1 MPRRAC
7 ACILEWLRCAV
18 PGFTVQ
24 TIPGIV
30 MKANRLAVALASLL
44 LCSAPAFAAAPPSS
58 AAKSEQSESLIQKL
72 SKPLLSVTHG
82 TVTVNG
88 KAISYEAVAGTL
100 VIDGTGVNEGT
111 PQVAMSY
118 FAYFKQGADPAKR
131 PITFLYN
138 GGPGSSTMWLHMG
151 AWGPKRVV
159 TSDDTHTPAAPYHLV
174 NNDYSLL
181 DASDVVFIDMPG
193 TGFGRLLSQ
202 GKDDA
207 AREKSHKQLADEYWN
222 IDGDAQ
228 AFSRFITQFLSKYNR
243 WNSPKYL
250 FGESYGTTRSA
261 VVARI
266 LEEQDKVDLNGVILL
281 SEVLDFRIS
290 PVAANINP
298 DDDLPY
304 VTALPTFAA
313 TAWYHHKL
321 PKYDHGT
328 LAQLLKDSIAF
339 AKGEYQ
345 QALSA
350 GSTLG
355 PAKKRE
361 VAEKLHDFTSLP
373 VDYLMKADLRVNS
386 DMFTHQLLGDSD
398 TTTGLL
404 DTRYASPSMDPL
416 AKEAD
421 HDPQGAAIGS
431 AFVSAFNSYVR
442 NDLKFGQD
450 MEYRPSVYGDF
461 DWKFEHKQPGVQLV
475 WNKGVNVLRD
485 LAAAMKYNPKLK
497 VMVNGGF
504 YDLVTPFYGAI
515 HEEGHLPIPQ
525 SLRKNITYAFYP
537 SGHMVY
543 AHIPSL
549 KQLHDNVAAFIDAT
563 DNQGNGK

>member
-1 MPRRAC
+1 
-7 ACILEWLRCAV
+7 
-18 PGFTVQ
+18 
-24 TIPGIV
+24 
-30 MKANRLAVALASLL
+30 MKANRLAVALVSLL
-44 LCSAPAFAAAPPSS
+44 LCSASAFAAAPPSS
-58 AAKSEQSESLIQKL
+58 ASSSAQSSASKSDQSESLIQKL
-72 SKPLLSVTHG
+72 SKPLSSVTHG
-82 TVTVNG
+82 TVTVKG

-100 VIDGTGVNEGT
+100 VIYGTGAKEST
-111 PQVAMSY
+111 PEVAMSY
-118 FAYFKQGADPAKR
+118 FAYFKQGADPATR

-151 AWGPKRVV
+151 AWGPQRVM
-159 TSDDTHTPAAPYHLV
+159 TSDDTHTPAAPYQLV

-207 AREKSHKQLADEYWN
+207 ERAKSHKQLADEYWS

-228 AFSRFITQFLSKYNR
+228 AFSRFITRFLSKYNR

-266 LEEQDKVDLNGVILL
+266 LEEQDNVDLNGVILL

-298 DDDLPY
+298 DDNLPY
-304 VTALPTFAA
+304 LTALPTYAA

-321 PKYDHGT
+321 PKYNHDS

-339 AKGEYQ
+339 AKGDYQ
-345 QALSA
+345 QALFA
-350 GSTLG
+350 GSTLN
-355 PAKKRE
+355 PAKKHE
-361 VAEKLHDFTSLP
+361 IAEKLHDFTGLP

-386 DMFTHQLLGDSD
+386 DMFTHQLLSDRD

-404 DTRYASPSMDPL
+404 DTRYAGPSMDPL

-421 HDPQGAAIGS
+421 YDPQGAAIGS

-442 NDLKFGQD
+442 NEMKFGEG

-485 LAAAMKYNPKLK
+485 LAAAMKYNPNLK

-515 HEEGHLPIPQ
+515 HEEEHLPIPP

-549 KQLHDNVAAFIDAT
+549 KQLHDNVASFIGAT
-563 DNQGNGK
+563 DNQGVGK

>member
-1 MPRRAC
+1 MKGNRV
-7 ACILEWLRCAV
+7 AV
-18 PGFTVQ
+18 VLVP
-24 TIPGIV
+24 
-30 MKANRLAVALASLL
+30 LL
-44 LCSAPAFAAAPPSS
+44 LCSVPAFAATPPAS
-58 AAKSEQSESLIQKL
+58 AGKNDQPESLIQKL
-72 SKPLLSVTHG
+72 SKPLSSTTTGV
-82 TVTVNG
+82 VTVEG
-88 KAISYEAVAGTL
+88 KTISYKAVAGTL
-100 VIDGTGVNEGT
+100 VLNGNDMNEGT

-118 FAYFKQGADPAKR
+118 FAYFKQGANPTTR

-138 GGPGSSTMWLHMG
+138 GGPGSSSMWLHMG

-159 TSDDTHTPAAPYHLV
+159 TSDDTHTPAAPYQLV
-174 NNDYSLL
+174 DNDYSLL

-193 TGFGRLLSQ
+193 TGFGRFLSQ
-202 GKDDA
+202 GKDDTER
-207 AREKSHKQLADEYWN
+207 ARSHKQLTDEYWN

-228 AFSRFITQFLSKYNR
+228 AFSRFITRFLSKYNR

-266 LEEQDKVDLNGVILL
+266 LEEQDNIDLNGVILL

-298 DDDLPY
+298 DDNLPY
-304 VTALPTFAA
+304 VTALPTYAA

-321 PKYDHGT
+321 PKYNHGT
-328 LAQLLKDSIAF
+328 LAQLLKNSIAF
-339 AKGEYQ
+339 AKGDYQ
-345 QALSA
+345 QALFA

-361 VAEKLHDFTSLP
+361 VAEKLHDFTGLP

-386 DMFTHQLLGDSD
+386 DMFTHQLLSGND

-404 DTRYASPSMDPL
+404 DTRYTAPSMDPL

-421 HDPQGAAIGS
+421 YDPQGAAIGS
-431 AFVSAFNSYVR
+431 AYVSAFNSYVR
-442 NDLKFGQD
+442 NEMKFGQG

-485 LAAAMKYNPKLK
+485 LAAAMKYNPNLK

-515 HEEGHLPIPQ
+515 HEEENLPIPQ
-525 SLRKNITYAFYP
+525 SLRKNISYAFYP

-543 AHIPSL
+543 AHVPSL
-549 KQLHDNVAAFIDAT
+549 HQLHDNVAAFIDAT

>member
-1 MPRRAC
+1 
-7 ACILEWLRCAV
+7 
-18 PGFTVQ
+18 
-24 TIPGIV
+24 
-30 MKANRLAVALASLL
+30 MKANRLAVALAPFL
-44 LCSAPAFAAAPPSS
+44 LCSMSTFAAAPPSGVSTS
-58 AAKSEQSESLIQKL
+58 AQAGVGKNEQSESLIQKL
-72 SKPLLSVTHG
+72 SKPLSSITHS
-82 TVTVNG
+82 TVAVEGN
-88 KAISYEAVAGTL
+88 AIDYEAVAGTL
-100 VIDGTGVNEGT
+100 VLDGTGVNEGT

-118 FAYFKQGADPAKR
+118 FAYFKQGADPVKR
-131 PITFLYN
+131 PIMFLYN

-159 TSDDTHTPAAPYHLV
+159 TSDDAHTPAAPYRLV

-193 TGFGRLLSQ
+193 TGFGRLLGH
-202 GKDDA
+202 GKDETERA
-207 AREKSHKQLADEYWN
+207 KSHRELADEYWS

-250 FGESYGTTRSA
+250 FGESYGTVRSA

-266 LEEQDKVDLNGVILL
+266 LEEQDNVDLNGVVLL

-298 DDDLPY
+298 DDNLPY

-339 AKGEYQ
+339 AKGDYQ
-345 QALSA
+345 QALFA

-355 PAKKRE
+355 PTRKRE
-361 VAEKLHDFTSLP
+361 IAEKLHDFIGLP
-373 VDYLMKADLRVNS
+373 LDYLMKADLRVNS
-386 DMFTHQLLGDSD
+386 DMFTHQLLSGND

-404 DTRYASPSMDPL
+404 DTRYVGPSMDPL
-416 AKEAD
+416 AKESD
-421 HDPQGAAIGS
+421 YDPQGAAIGS
-431 AFVSAFNSYVR
+431 AYVSAFNSYVR
-442 NDLKFGQD
+442 NDMKFGEG

-461 DWKFEHKQPGVQLV
+461 NWKFEHKQPGMQLV

-485 LAAAMKYNPKLK
+485 LAAAMKYNPNLK

-515 HEEGHLPIPQ
+515 HEEENLPIPQ

-543 AHIPSL
+543 AHVPSL

-563 DNQGNGK
+563 DDRSNGK

>member
-1 MPRRAC
+1 
-7 ACILEWLRCAV
+7 
-18 PGFTVQ
+18 
-24 TIPGIV
+24 
-30 MKANRLAVALASLL
+30 MKANRLAVALAPFL
-44 LCSAPAFAAAPPSS
+44 LCSMSTFAAAPPSGVSTS
-58 AAKSEQSESLIQKL
+58 AQAGVGKNEQSGSLIQKL
-72 SKPLLSVTHG
+72 STPLSSTTHG
-82 TVTVNG
+82 TVTVEGN
-88 KAISYEAVAGTL
+88 AIDYEAVAGTL
-100 VIDGTGVNEGT
+100 VLDGTGVNEGT

-118 FAYFKQGADPAKR
+118 FAYFKQGADPVKR
-131 PITFLYN
+131 PIMFLYN

-159 TSDDTHTPAAPYHLV
+159 TSDDAHTPAAPYRLV

-193 TGFGRLLSQ
+193 TGFGRLLGQ
-202 GKDDA
+202 GKDETER
-207 AREKSHKQLADEYWN
+207 ARSHKELADEYWS

-228 AFSRFITQFLSKYNR
+228 VFSRFITQFLSKYNR

-250 FGESYGTTRSA
+250 FGESYGTARSA

-266 LEEQDKVDLNGVILL
+266 LEEQDNVDLNGVVLL

-298 DDDLPY
+298 DDNLPY
-304 VTALPTFAA
+304 VTALPTYAA

-321 PKYDHGT
+321 PKYNHDT

-339 AKGEYQ
+339 AKGDYQ
-345 QALSA
+345 QALFA

-361 VAEKLHDFTSLP
+361 VAEKLHDFTGLP

-404 DTRYASPSMDPL
+404 DTRYAGPSMDPL

-421 HDPQGAAIGS
+421 YDPQGAAIGS

-442 NDLKFGQD
+442 NEMKFGEG

-485 LAAAMKYNPKLK
+485 LAAAMKYNPNLK

-515 HEEGHLPIPQ
+515 HEEEHLPIPP

-549 KQLHDNVAAFIDAT
+549 KQLHDNVASFIGAT
-563 DNQGNGK
+563 DNQGVGK